1 MNNYEKY
8 IKYKKKY
15 LELKKELIIGGSGNY
30 TLPIPKKIST
40 NNKLPIQEKISNT
53 TNYPLPIPKKITN
66 MNKTPTY
73 EEVNNY
79 INTTPT
85 YKEVNNY
92 INTKPTYK
100 EVNNNINTKPTYK
113 EVNNNIN
120 TKPTYK
126 EVNNNINTKPTYK
139 EVNNYINTKPTYK
152 EVNNYIN
159 TKPTYKEV
167 NNNNINTKP
176 TLFLPNKPA
185 EKVSETRYIR
195 PNNNIYVETEYN
207 SGGIDGMINQC
218 FWMSIHQF
226 LLNNGYPNLTVRE
239 IRTNAG
245 LNRDTE
251 DKMFDSEIEEFRKAA
266 EVIARKYNL
275 TINIVPVNS
284 HGQVLYGGN
293 LIERIGNGINNVN
306 IAQFGTHHFQL
317 ITNYVDNLA
326 ESNFIPAVVIDN
338 NIVDINYN
346 NLSDINEQK
355 LNIKIALIDLELEI
369 KSYKNTLESFRSDY
383 LNYKQLKEQST
394 DPKEIDNITNM
405 ARGLEKLYKETET
418 KLKECENT
426 KLNYEY
432 ILTEL

>member
-1 MNNYEKY
+1 MNDYEKY

-15 LELKKELIIGGSGNY
+15 LGLKKELIIGGSGNY
-30 TLPIPKKIST
+30 TRPIPKKIST
-40 NNKLPIQEKISNT
+40 NNKLPIPEKISRN
-53 TNYPLPIPKKITN
+53 NPLPIPKKIPN
-66 MNKTPTY
+66 MNKSPTY
-73 EEVNNY
+73 EEVNNNIY
-79 INTTPT
+79 
-85 YKEVNNY
+85 
-92 INTKPTYK
+92 TKPTF
-100 EVNNNINTKPTYK
+100 EEINNNINTKSTFK
-113 EVNNNIN
+113 KV
-120 TKPTYK
+120 
-126 EVNNNINTKPTYK
+126 
-139 EVNNYINTKPTYK
+139 
-152 EVNNYIN
+152 
-159 TKPTYKEV
+159 
-167 NNNNINTKP
+167 NNNINTKP

-207 SGGIDGMINQC
+207 SGSIDGMINQC

-245 LNRDTE
+245 LYRDTE
-251 DKMFDSEIEEFRKAA
+251 DKMFDTEIEEFREAA

-275 TINIVPVNS
+275 TINVVPVDS
-284 HGQVLYGGN
+284 HGQVLYGGE
-293 LIERIGNGINNVN
+293 IIDIIGEGSNNVN

-317 ITNYVDNLA
+317 ITNYVDNPA

-346 NLSDINEQK
+346 DLSDINEEK
-355 LNIKIALIDLELEI
+355 LNIKIALTDLELEI

-394 DPKEIDNITNM
+394 DPKEIDNM
-405 ARGLEKLYKETET
+405 ARELEKLYKETET

-426 KLNYEY
+426 KLDYEY
-432 ILTEL
+432 ILNEL